1 MALEPLAWQPPRRIG
16 RYAASPGRRYIM
28 AGGMIHGG
36 GGGKIGEVMVSTIG
50 KFAHQSIM
58 AVVAATVLRP
68 PWGPIPTPGF

>member
-1 MALEPLAWQPPRRIG
+1 
-16 RYAASPGRRYIM
+16 M
-28 AGGMIHGG
+28 AGEMIHGG

>member
-1 MALEPLAWQPPRRIG
+1 
-16 RYAASPGRRYIM
+16 M

-68 PWGPIPTPGF
+68 PWGPILTPGF